1 MNTFLPPV
9 FDFAEETEENVT
21 IYCDIDDEDVITIED
36 EIEEVE
42 EVEAEIEEEKDE
54 EEEERKEE
62 RNAACEEIAT
72 TESYYYKKAFV
83 QQRSENNSCIFC
95 ISHAMH
101 GMRKIGI
108 RRNAFGKTHKWGK
121 NMKRGENGPAH
132 FVAFMKNML
141 EQVNNYYDT
150 LMKKSYEKKVG
161 KKREEQ
167 EQEEE
172 EGLRSVR
179 DILLS

>member
-1 MNTFLPPV
+1 
-9 FDFAEETEENVT
+9 
-21 IYCDIDDEDVITIED
+21 
-36 EIEEVE
+36 
-42 EVEAEIEEEKDE
+42 
-54 EEEERKEE
+54 
-62 RNAACEEIAT
+62 
-72 TESYYYKKAFV
+72 
-83 QQRSENNSCIFC
+83 
-95 ISHAMH
+95 
-101 GMRKIGI
+101 
-108 RRNAFGKTHKWGK
+108 
-121 NMKRGENGPAH
+121 MKRGENGPAH

-172 EGLRSVR
+172 QEEGLRSAR